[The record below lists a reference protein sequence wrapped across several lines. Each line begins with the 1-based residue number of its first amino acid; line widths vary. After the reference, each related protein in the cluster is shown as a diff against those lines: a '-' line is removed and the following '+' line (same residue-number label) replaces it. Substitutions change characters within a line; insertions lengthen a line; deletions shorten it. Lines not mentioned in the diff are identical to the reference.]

1 MVNFR
6 YQAERSVMSC
16 EKRLA
21 TFSQG
26 RHLLSEASSSDDSST
41 TSSLD
46 ALEGTDDPRP
56 QRRPNAVSKSSPL
69 YVLVSGEVSMRMT
82 PSDGDT
88 REVYRPQ
95 PGEMFGV
102 LSSTMGG
109 STANEWQ
116 ATAASEV
123 RAVSIP
129 AELVGP
135 AELPV
140 AGLLQLVKVS
150 YVGSIAPTCMLSM
163 FAATAGRT
171 NDLLHRIDASIE
183 WRPLEASKHLFDAGD
198 TPQGFY
204 IVLSGRLVSVGPPKV
219 SERYGRERKVRPI
232 VRTYVR
238 GDVIGER
245 ECLAREKYA
254 ENVVA
259 VRDSEL
265 CRVTDMML
273 NLMG

>member
-1 MVNFR
+1 
-6 YQAERSVMSC
+6 
-16 EKRLA
+16 LA

-41 TSSLD
+41 TSASSLD
-46 ALEGTDDPRP
+46 AVEATDDPRP

-69 YVLVSGEVSMRMT
+69 CVLVSGEVSMRMT
-82 PSDGDT
+82 PYDGET

-102 LSSTMGG
+102 LSSTMAG

-129 AELVGP
+129 AELV
-135 AELPV
+135 
-140 AGLLQLVKVS
+140 S

-171 NDLLHRIDASIE
+171 
-183 WRPLEASKHLFDAGD
+183 
-198 TPQGFY
+198 
-204 IVLSGRLVSVGPPKV
+204 
-219 SERYGRERKVRPI
+219 
-232 VRTYVR
+232 
-238 GDVIGER
+238 
-245 ECLAREKYA
+245 
-254 ENVVA
+254 
-259 VRDSEL
+259 
-265 CRVTDMML
+265 
-273 NLMG
+273 